1 MTRSIWALVLIAALL
16 AGAVGAL
23 RFAPLIL
30 HSYEHFHEVVMILKL
45 GAYPNPDGVL
55 EAYRQGRMEAF
66 AQIGA
71 YSICIVIFVA
81 SALGLSRIARKK
93 SPR

>member
-1 MTRSIWALVLIAALL
+1 
-16 AGAVGAL
+16 
-23 RFAPLIL
+23 
-30 HSYEHFHEVVMILKL
+30 
-45 GAYPNPDGVL
+45 VL
-55 EAYRQGRMEAF
+55 EAHRQGRMEAF

-93 SPR
+93 SPK

>member
-1 MTRSIWALVLIAALL
+1 MLIAALL
-16 AGAVGAL
+16 AGAVGAV
-23 RFAPLIL
+23 RFATVIL
-30 HSYEHFHEVVMILKL
+30 HSYEHFHEVVLILKL

-55 EAYRQGRMEAF
+55 EAHRQGRMEAF

-81 SALGLSRIARKK
+81 SALGLSRIVRKK
-93 SPR
+93 CQNNGPG